1 MIFQRIIPFLA
12 INKLRL
18 STYLS
23 TPSGNPKLKFWLS
36 LLIPKI
42 FSYPLGKAKDVKKVI
57 DFFTAAGKPNFS
69 AIGTIP
75 AESAK
80 ERNKIKN
87 KYTKRAAVRPQI
99 GGQLKPY
106 ELSIQKDYDF
116 LITRHIG
123 FNSSAPNRSAWRIAW
138 LGGLLG
144 LADCLAWRIYP
155 TWQEQNPI

>member
-1 MIFQRIIPFLA
+1 MSPISPYSAKAVRLLPKEEQSHKKRLIFVTGGNQRIQRE
-12 INKLRL
+12 LRR
-18 STYLS
+18 
-23 TPSGNPKLKFWLS
+23 TPSGNPKLEFWLS

-42 FSYPLGKAKDVKKVI
+42 FSYPLGKAKEVKKVI

-99 GGQLKPY
+99 GGRLKPY
-106 ELSIQKDYDF
+106 GLSVQKDYDF
-116 LITRHIG
+116 LITQHIG
-123 FNSSAPNRSAWRIAW
+123 FNSRAPNRSAWRIA
-138 LGGLLG
+138 
-144 LADCLAWRIYP
+144 
-155 TWQEQNPI
+155 

>member
-1 MIFQRIIPFLA
+1 M
-12 INKLRL
+12 
-18 STYLS
+18 
-23 TPSGNPKLKFWLS
+23 PSGNPKLKFWLS

-99 GGQLKPY
+99 GGRLKPY
-106 ELSIQKDYDF
+106 GLSIQKDYDF

-123 FNSSAPNRSAWRIAW
+123 FNSRAPNRSAWRIAW

-144 LADCLAWRIYP
+144 LERLKIRFEICRTASLNKIYCLLLNRLSR
-155 TWQEQNPI
+155 EEK